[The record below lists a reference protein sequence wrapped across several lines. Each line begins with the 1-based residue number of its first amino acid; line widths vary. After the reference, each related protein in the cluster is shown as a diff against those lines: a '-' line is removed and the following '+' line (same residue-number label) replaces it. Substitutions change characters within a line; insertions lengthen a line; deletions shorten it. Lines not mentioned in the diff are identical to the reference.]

1 MGREDSGEALLRLVI
16 FNRRPILNA
25 AGKPASEKGQP
36 GETPKNSANGQK
48 TFKIHGS
55 RNFYPRSTAAHT
67 ITWSLNMASTT
78 NRDRRSAFE
87 RRCLSKA
94 AKRLFRNNTKGVRKA
109 IYAAECH
116 QRNKPQLGA
125 GK

>member
-16 FNRRPILNA
+16 FNRRPILSA

-55 RNFYPRSTAAHT
+55 RNFYPPINSSPHYY
-67 ITWSLNMASTT
+67 LE
-78 NRDRRSAFE
+78 FE
-87 RRCLSKA
+87 HG
-94 AKRLFRNNTKGVRKA
+94 FH
-109 IYAAECH
+109 H
-116 QRNKPQLGA
+116 QPRPPLGL
-125 GK
+125 